1 MTWPSALNH
10 LAGRLGDADCAT
22 VIQHPEADLGRLVGN
37 RVHQFQV
44 RQMDRRFLLDDPAWL
59 AHAGRL
65 GVAFSDGDAL
75 HDGAIV
81 LREDLQ
87 HSATAALIGPGDDD
101 YVVAVANASGHY
113 KTSGAREMIFMNFL
127 PRSSR
132 TTGPKM
138 RVPIGSCCLLIRTAA
153 LRAERV
159 VDTSARRTGN
169 EVRTMTA

>member
-44 RQMDRRFLLDDPAWL
+44 RQMDCRFLFDDPAWL

-65 GVAFSDGDAL
+65 GVAFGDADPL
-75 HDGAIV
+75 HDGAV
-81 LREDLQ
+81 VFREDLQ
-87 HSATAALIGPGDDD
+87 HGTAAALIGPRDNDD
-101 YVVAVANASGHY
+101 VVALADASGHY

-138 RVPIGSCCLLIRTAA
+138 RVPIGSCCLLISTAA
-153 LRAERV
+153 LRSKRIAGP
-159 VDTSARRTGN
+159 AR
-169 EVRTMTA
+169 